1 MKTVGQFQTFFEY
14 RDQHVSADRDPNLRL
29 DCVLAGAH
37 KGIDPKVLLDPF
49 EEQLDLPSLSI
60 ECGNHLGAE
69 RKVVGQKGQ
78 AFAILV
84 FGNNS
89 ANHLRIVFGG
99 LVNSEHASLI
109 ANDLSIRT
117 IDWLGVSPLK
127 LCVGLG
133 SRDKERLRLM
143 NGIKPFVVEVAAIQ
157 QIERPWLDDKIV
169 QHVDL
174 VGLAVRNADKAWD
187 CAPQIEQ
194 RVEFDRALGST
205 KRCPRIHRQAQIDRC
220 RIEGVDRSI
229 QIDTQRLVDIER
241 SRNPNQMLSIV
252 GIDLPRPRR
261 VRIGQRIARQRRTT
275 KSHVVKTLGLCAKI
289 DFDVAKRL
297 PISQLRKSHCE
308 ELIQAGEVFD
318 LVIASMRGDATPKSC
333 QWQMHH
339 DLRENEFA
347 LVHEGS
353 PREFANN
360 PKSARN
366 QS

>member
-1 MKTVGQFQTFFEY
+1 MKTVGQFQTFCEY
-14 RDQHVSADRDPNLRL
+14 RDQHVRADRDPDLRL
-29 DCVLAGAH
+29 DCVLAGAQ
-37 KGIDPKVLLDPF
+37 KGLDPKVLLDPL
-49 EEQLDLPSLSI
+49 EEQLDLPSLPI
-60 ECGNHLGAE
+60 ECCDHLGTE
-69 RKVVGQKGQ
+69 SKVVGQKGQ

-99 LVNSEHASLI
+99 VVNSEHAGLI

-117 IDWLGVSPLK
+117 IDWLGGSPLK
-127 LCVGLG
+127 FCVGLG

-143 NGIKPFVVEVAAIQ
+143 DGIKPFVVEVAAIQ
-157 QIERPWLDDKIV
+157 QIERSWLDNKIV

-194 RVEFDRALGST
+194 RMEFDRTLGST

-220 RIEGVDRSI
+220 GIEGVDRCI
-229 QIDTQRLVDIER
+229 QIDTQRLVDIQR
-241 SRNPNQMLSIV
+241 SRNPNQMLSLV
-252 GIDLPRPRR
+252 GINLPRPRR
-261 VRIGQRIARQRRTT
+261 VRIGQSIARQRRTS
-275 KSHVVKTLGLCAKI
+275 KSHVVQTLGLCTQI
-289 DFDVAKRL
+289 DFDIAKRL
-297 PISQLRKSHCE
+297 PICQLSKGHRE
-308 ELIQAGEVFD
+308 ELIQACKVLD
-318 LVIASMRGDATPKSC
+318 RVIASVRGDSTPESC
-333 QWQMHH
+333 QWQVHH

-353 PREFANN
+353 PRVVANN